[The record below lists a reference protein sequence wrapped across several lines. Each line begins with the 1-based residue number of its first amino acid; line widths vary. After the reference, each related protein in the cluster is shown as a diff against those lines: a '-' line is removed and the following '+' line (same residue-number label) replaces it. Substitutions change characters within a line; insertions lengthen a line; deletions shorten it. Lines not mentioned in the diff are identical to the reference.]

1 MKAFLEPWFM
11 VSMIVVSPS
20 LLGNTYS
27 LVLPVEAAKIVRLD
41 RTSHLRAT
49 ARKVKS
55 KKKRSGKGKGKSA
68 KSSYYDNSNM

>member
-11 VSMIVVSPS
+11 VSMIVVSLS

-27 LVLPVEAAKIVRLD
+27 LVLPVEAAKIIRRD
-41 RTSHLRAT
+41 RTSHLRTT

-55 KKKRSGKGKGKSA
+55 KKKRSQKGKGKSA